1 MRAIGVV
8 ILAMALLAGA
18 CGDVGTVSP
27 PTTATTADGG
37 VSTLRLWIKADIV
50 TCQGEAEQTC
60 LQVAE
65 SEDGPYE
72 LFYDQIE
79 GFTHVAGTE
88 YVIDVEVTKIA
99 DPPADASSL
108 AYRLVATI
116 RASEGGG

>member
-8 ILAMALLAGA
+8 ILAMALVAGA

-27 PTTATTADGG
+27 PTTASAANSG
-37 VSTLRLWIKADIV
+37 VSTLWLWIKPDVV
-50 TCQGEAEQTC
+50 TCQGVAEQTC

-79 GFTHVAGTE
+79 GFTHVIGTE
-88 YVIDVEVTKIA
+88 YVIDVEVTEIA

-108 AYRLVATI
+108 AYRLIETI